1 MDIFTYMYEK
11 DYAYDRIM
19 KKSFYQPFIFTL
31 SCTSLSSSSLINCAF
46 DKSKSKSVSNL
57 RVAEGTLATISWPLL
72 RFLRLRAPKIH
83 FFLKKKANASNVS
96 RPFFPPPR
104 FSFFY
109 KSVYNYLVF
118 SWVVACF
125 HYSAAEFPAEHWAYL
140 VLTSLKFKKTFTPT
154 FNIAHSCT
162 DGHVE
167 FPEA

>member
-11 DYAYDRIM
+11 DYAYERIM
-19 KKSFYQPFIFTL
+19 EKKSFYQPFIFTL

-72 RFLRLRAPKIH
+72 RFLRLRAPKIN
-83 FFLKKKANASNVS
+83 FFLKKMPQMLAGLL
-96 RPFFPPPR
+96 FPPR

-109 KSVYNYLVF
+109 KPVYNYLVF

-140 VLTSLKFKKTFTPT
+140 VLTSLKFEKHLNPLLTLLTVAPM
-154 FNIAHSCT
+154 
-162 DGHVE
+162 DM
-167 FPEA
+167 